1 MKVYAFDLLA
11 YSREIFMERR
21 FAREVLPHCRRA
33 VSSACRWRTRSRPN
47 RAAGVPYRHA

>member
-1 MKVYAFDLLA
+1 MKVYLFDLLA

-33 VSSACRWRTRSRPN
+33 ACRWRTRSRPN